1 LLTGRHHVRLRVL
14 NTTSGLE
21 TMHGEEVTLAEALKP
36 AGYVSGCFGKWH
48 NGANHPTTA
57 RGQGFDEF
65 FGFNGGFFS
74 NYFDPA
80 LEHNGVT
87 AARKGF
93 ITDVLADAAM
103 AFIEKHRSE
112 PFFCYVPFNAPHSP
126 MQAPEE
132 LFAKYSAPGF
142 EAKTAAVYAMIENL
156 DANVGRILA
165 KLDTL
170 DLAENTIVMFFS
182 DNGPNTARFNG
193 GMRGGKGSLFEGGQ
207 RVPCFIRW
215 PGKLEA
221 GKGVPQI
228 AQHIDVLPTLL
239 DLAGVPLPATK
250 PLDGRSLTP
259 LLRGEEVEWPERL
272 LFEISGRGGSNG
284 APIAKY
290 PGTVRS
296 DTHRWVHDNKQEML
310 FDLRSD
316 PGEKNNLAAQQPEIT
331 ATLSKAYEAWFAKAI
346 AFTQGTVQRF
356 PITLGEGTELL
367 APFATLDGGA
377 KFFGQGWDNDWAVFP
392 TSTAT
397 ITWDLE
403 LPHAG
408 TYEVTAM
415 HTAGEPGGK
424 IKITAGEQVTET
436 TLTAAHNPPEIPRPD
451 LVPRWEVPDK
461 AFAPLKLGAL
471 MVPAGLQTLRVSAAP
486 GIEIQSVRLTRVE
499 DPDADLA
506 ARVSTTPTPRLDN
519 PGWMRMVER
528 DVTLAKQGG
537 WDLVLI
543 GDSITDGWRS
553 GRPGEIWAEHFSAY
567 RSLNLGI
574 SADKTENVLWRLD
587 YAGMLDG
594 YRPKLFVVMIGTN
607 NTGHRYGTETA
618 EDTARGIRAIL
629 DKLAAKAP
637 EAKILLLAIFPRGE
651 EIKRRRND
659 EVNRK
664 IETFADNQRVFWLDL
679 SDHFLQPDGTLAKQL
694 FKDEKPFP
702 IHLSE
707 QGYEAWAE
715 AMRSKIVELTKAIGF
730 KRETDVL
737 GLTDAD
743 FFSPLRPPA
752 LSPFRSTAIQPPS
765 CATRTSS
772 SRS

>member
-1 LLTGRHHVRLRVL
+1 MKHGHLAATGDGKPKQQPEMKHLFTITIALLLAPLAMVNAADAATKRPNILLILADDMGWGDLGCHGNEKLDTPALDRLQSQSVELEQFYVSPVCAPTRASLLTGRHHLRLRVL

-21 TMHGEEVTLAEALKP
+21 TIHGEEVTLAEALKP
-36 AGYVSGCFGKWH
+36 AGYANGCFGKWH

-80 LEHNGVT
+80 LEHNGVA

-103 AFIEKHRSE
+103 TFIEKHRSE

-132 LFAKYSAPGF
+132 LFAKYSASGF
-142 EAKTAAVYAMIENL
+142 EPKTAAVYAMIENL

-165 KLDTL
+165 KLDAL

-221 GKGVPQI
+221 SKRVTRI

-239 DLAGVPLPATK
+239 DLAGVPLPTTH
-250 PLDGRSLTP
+250 PLDGRSLAP

-272 LFEISGRGGSNG
+272 LFEISGRGGRNG

-316 PGEKNNLAAQQPEIT
+316 PGEKNNLAAQQPEIA
-331 ATLSKAYEAWFAKAI
+331 ATLSKAYDAWFAEAI
-346 AFTQGTVQRF
+346 ASTQGTVQRF

-367 APFATLDGGA
+367 APFATLEGGA

-392 TSTAT
+392 TATAT
-397 ITWDLE
+397 MTWDLE
-403 LPHAG
+403 VPQAG

-415 HTAGEPGGK
+415 HTAGEPRGT
-424 IKITAGEQVTET
+424 IKVTAGEQFVET
-436 TLTAAHNPPEIPRPD
+436 PVVAAHDPPEIPRPD

-461 AFAPLKLGAL
+461 VFAPLKLGAL
-471 MVPAGLQTLRVSAAP
+471 MVPAGLQTLRISAAP
-486 GIEIQSVRLTRVE
+486 GMEIQSVRLTRVQKE
-499 DPDADLA
+499 IASLWLPSIFSDHMVLLCEIAVPLRGLA
-506 ARVSTTPTPRLDN
+506 VNPASNIHSAPGLPTPPFR
-519 PGWMRMVER
+519 R
-528 DVTLAKQGG
+528 DEF
-537 WDLVLI
+537 
-543 GDSITDGWRS
+543 
-553 GRPGEIWAEHFSAY
+553 P
-567 RSLNLGI
+567 SL
-574 SADKTENVLWRLD
+574 TENKS
-587 YAGMLDG
+587 
-594 YRPKLFVVMIGTN
+594 RP
-607 NTGHRYGTETA
+607 
-618 EDTARGIRAIL
+618 
-629 DKLAAKAP
+629 
-637 EAKILLLAIFPRGE
+637 
-651 EIKRRRND
+651 
-659 EVNRK
+659 
-664 IETFADNQRVFWLDL
+664 
-679 SDHFLQPDGTLAKQL
+679 
-694 FKDEKPFP
+694 
-702 IHLSE
+702 
-707 QGYEAWAE
+707 
-715 AMRSKIVELTKAIGF
+715 
-730 KRETDVL
+730 
-737 GLTDAD
+737 
-743 FFSPLRPPA
+743 
-752 LSPFRSTAIQPPS
+752 
-765 CATRTSS
+765 
-772 SRS
+772 